1 MISVFLVETT
11 WFPQGIAGRWL
22 GKPIIELIEAS
33 EKNKKGDEGGEA
45 VKIFRGFSC

>member
-1 MISVFLVETT
+1 MVGDTGSGFTINVETT

-33 EKNKKGDEGGEA
+33 EQKTKKVMREG
-45 VKIFRGFSC
+45 KW